1 MTRKE
6 FFKKCLNILLQQEFV
21 PGVLLFECND
31 IEDFVISN
39 DEGDLDLSVFLDLLY
54 DEMEVEK

>member
-6 FFKKCLNILLQQEFV
+6 FFKKCLDILLRQEFV
-21 PGVLLFECND
+21 PGMLLFECND

-54 DEMEVEK
+54 DEMEVEE